1 MLGPEFKL
9 TRRRLLSIA
18 AVSAASVVSGPVAA
32 GQFAWR
38 GVALGA
44 EAQINLAHSDQQ
56 FARRVITQCKD
67 EIDRLENIFSLY
79 RPASTLVRL
88 NRTGAVHDPE
98 IEFVELLAFA
108 LAISRETGGA
118 FDVSVQPLWQ
128 LFDDHFAAPDAAP
141 SGPSA
146 AAIGRVLSQV
156 GYGGIRVSLGAVVL
170 ERAGM
175 ALTLNGI
182 AQGFV
187 TDRVRQLLHRN
198 GFTNVLV
205 HIGETHGSG
214 LKSNGRPWLAGIPDP
229 DNPGRLIKHVKLHDL
244 SLATSSGSG
253 YRFGNS
259 GKHHLFDPG
268 TGNNLQRYRSVSVTA
283 TSATLADALSTA
295 FANMPV
301 DAIKQVVARRPGL
314 RVIVLDQAGEI
325 FEYA

>member
-1 MLGPEFKL
+1 MLGPECKL
-9 TRRRLLSIA
+9 TRRRFLSIA
-18 AVSAASVVSGPVAA
+18 AVSAASVISGPVAA
-32 GQFAWR
+32 SQFAWR

-44 EAQINLAHSDQQ
+44 KVQIELMHKDRH
-56 FARRVITQCKD
+56 FANRVILKCKD

-88 NRTGAVHDPE
+88 NRAGAVHDPE
-98 IEFVELLAFA
+98 IEFIELLALA
-108 LAISRETGGA
+108 LEISRETGGA

-128 LFDDHFAAPDAAP
+128 LFADHFAVPGADP

-146 AAIGRVLSQV
+146 AAIRRALSRV
-156 GYGGIRVSLGAVVL
+156 GYGGIRVSPGAVVL
-170 ERAGM
+170 EHVGM

-187 TDRVRQLLHRN
+187 TDRIRQLLHRN

-214 LKSNGRPWLAGIPDP
+214 LKSDGTPWLAGIPDP
-229 DNPGRLIKHVKLHDL
+229 DNPDRLIKRVRLHDL

-259 GKHHLFDPG
+259 DKHHLFDPH
-268 TGNNLQRYRSVSVTA
+268 TGNNFERYRSMSVTA

-295 FANMPV
+295 FANMSV
-301 DAIKQVVARRPGL
+301 AAIKQVVAGRPGL
-314 RVIVLDQAGEI
+314 RAIVLDQAGEVS
-325 FEYA
+325 EYV